1 MNTRQKIA
9 ISYHPGVMLQ
19 EKLEELG
26 MPIKTFAVRCGKPES
41 TIHAVLNKTS
51 SVTSE
56 MAILFESV
64 LGIPAHMWLRMQA
77 RYDEYVARCQRERE
91 LEESYY
97 WCKKFPFATMVAK
110 RYISVKGN
118 LTVAEKTEVLL
129 DFFGFAKSSSWE
141 AYYQK
146 QILGA
151 EFRLSLNG
159 VSDPYSLS
167 AWLRHGELEAMRQQE
182 IVAFNMDTLK
192 EYLPKILELANQGR
206 SDCLSVLKR
215 FCNEV
220 GMVLVYSPG
229 LPNTKANGAT
239 RWIKDKPLVQISDY
253 HKQYD
258 IFWFSFFHELGHILL
273 HGKRDIFIEGIDYPQ
288 RDAKKEKEADDF
300 AAECLVPAKAEKR
313 LHQMTYN
320 QENLKEFCRQEG
332 IHPAFVVG
340 RMHHLGLL
348 DYQYG
353 NKNIPQIDF
362 EYKS

>member
-1 MNTRQKIA
+1 MNSTQKIA
-9 ISYHPGVMLQ
+9 MSYHPGIMLQ

-26 MPIKTFAVRCGKPES
+26 MPVKTFAVRCGKPES
-41 TIHAVLNKTS
+41 TIHAVLNMAS
-51 SVTSE
+51 SVTPE
-56 MAILFESV
+56 MAILFERV
-64 LGIPAHMWLRMQA
+64 LGIPVHMWLRMQA
-77 RYDEYVARCQRERE
+77 RYDEYVARRQSEQD
-91 LEESYY
+91 LKDSYD
-97 WCKKFPFATMVAK
+97 WCRKFPFMAMVAK
-110 RYISVKGN
+110 GYISDTGS

-159 VSDPYSLS
+159 ISDPYSLS
-167 AWLRHGELEAMRQQE
+167 AWLRHGELEAMSQQE
-182 IVAFNMDTLK
+182 VVLFNADTLK
-192 EYLPKILELANQGR
+192 EHLPKMVELANQGR
-206 SDCLSVLKR
+206 SDCLSVLKEL
-215 FCNEV
+215 CAKV
-220 GMVLVYSPG
+220 GVILVYSPG
-229 LPNTKANGAT
+229 LPKTKANGAT

-258 IFWFSFFHELGHILL
+258 IFWFSFLHELGHILL

-288 RDAKKEKEADDF
+288 RDAKKEKEANDF
-300 AAECLVPAKAEKR
+300 AAECLVPAKTEKR
-313 LHQMTYN
+313 LRQMPFSQAN
-320 QENLKEFCRQEG
+320 VMEFCRREG

-362 EYKS
+362 EHQP